1 MGTRGLVQLLSPFLE
16 DISMLLPPWGLG
28 PYLWGLWWGWAGIFF
43 VNHRKLRIN
52 THCPGT
58 VTVELVCAPGGLGVS
73 LGQDWPWAPVPWLG
87 VHSQPVIVNWLCPG
101 RLYSLPRC
109 SYHPE
114 QSLGQL
120 VCYPVPTLIG
130 VVTYQ

>member
-58 VTVELVCAPGGLGVS
+58 VTVPLADLECLWGRTGLGPQFLGWGYTVNLS
-73 LGQDWPWAPVPWLG
+73 LSAGCAQEGCIP
-87 VHSQPVIVNWLCPG
+87 CPG
-101 RLYSLPRC
+101 A
-109 SYHPE
+109 
-114 QSLGQL
+114 
-120 VCYPVPTLIG
+120 
-130 VVTYQ
+130 VTTPSKAWDSWCAIPSQH